1 MRIQP
6 GSRTQR
12 LRPTLAVL
20 VLLTCA
26 PAAALADSIVITPPL
41 REPVLVALDVTPIV
55 TVGARTID
63 FTPYLDQEF
72 IAFQFYGVET
82 DTDVRLTLG
91 ARARDGLASFTGSF
105 PVSPDPTFTNSA
117 PAFPSGTRDLIL
129 FDVSLPRDGGSFS
142 VFLTDLQGDPHR
154 ADFSVT
160 PEPGSLLL
168 LGTGLVGIVAALR
181 RRR

>member
-6 GSRTQR
+6 DSRAQR
-12 LRPTLAVL
+12 LRPILVVL

-72 IAFQFYGVET
+72 IAFQFYGVQT
-82 DTDVRLTLG
+82 DTDLG
-91 ARARDGLASFTGSF
+91 SRSRPGPATDWPPSQ
-105 PVSPDPTFTNSA
+105 PVSRSRRTPRSPIRCRR
-117 PAFPSGTRDLIL
+117 FPRGHET
-129 FDVSLPRDGGSFS
+129 
-142 VFLTDLQGDPHR
+142 
-154 ADFSVT
+154 
-160 PEPGSLLL
+160 
-168 LGTGLVGIVAALR
+168 
-181 RRR
+181 